1 MAELTRGMKLVRA
14 PLLLAGAGLGPGRG
28 HSPKIASVCCILNM
42 VTDVGEHFLC
52 GPAVP
57 SIKYLGP
64 RRTGQ
69 GCRKEMRF

>member
-14 PLLLAGAGLGPGRG
+14 PLLLPGAGFGPGWDY
-28 HSPKIASVCCILNM
+28 SPKIASVCCVLNV

-52 GPAVP
+52 SPAVP

-64 RRTGQ
+64 KKDRPR
-69 GCRKEMRF
+69 M

>member
-14 PLLLAGAGLGPGRG
+14 ALLLPGVGLGPGQG
-28 HSPKIASVCCILNM
+28 HSPKIASICCVFNV

-52 GPAVP
+52 SPAVP

-64 RRTGQ
+64 RRTVQ